1 MKLILAEYINS
12 LKEDGELDKVI
23 QDILRANGVEIF
35 SRPERG
41 RQYGVD
47 IYAVGKDFTDDDK
60 KKVFLITV
68 KQGDLDRQNWD
79 REVNSVRQ
87 SLDEIREVFVPNN
100 LAPQH
105 KKLPIKI
112 VVAYN
117 GLIKQSLQQ
126 NWKGYTSQHTNF
138 DFALWEGDFLVEQ
151 FQHNLLNES
160 GFSNK
165 LRSAVRKT
173 IIHLENRDYQF
184 SDFVQVLD
192 MLEEEFKTT
201 KFKKTKLRVL
211 KEMRLL
217 VAVVIKYC
225 EEVDNL
231 LHAVKCSEKYVL
243 RLWSMFTFGKAEK
256 EFTKEVVEGFYL
268 HSDTLEKYN
277 AKFSFVVDVKDGL
290 GRSVGDAL
298 AYGTVVY
305 EQIGIW
311 CETGLFHL
319 QMYQFLV
326 TGEGEKAQQAATL
339 HRERATIL
347 ASEVIRLVNN
357 NQIFYTPRYDDH
369 LIELHMLFMLLYM
382 LGLKQQA
389 LDILFGLCKHIAE
402 AHSFSRIFPAHRDLR
417 TVAELET
424 DTSVRAGYDYNS
436 SYLFTVLLEW
446 SLVLDSSSLYDS
458 LKSIK
463 DKLLKEITLLLWF
476 PDKET
481 ENKVFTEN
489 ANNDSGYALSGIE
502 LSVSMPEYKQL
513 VEGEYEHNCF
523 EKEFS
528 FIKENYW
535 AIGLIAS
542 RHFRTHIF
550 PHYWR
555 MFLRDDVQNA

>member
-12 LKEDGELDKVI
+12 LKEDGELDKLI

-112 VVAYN
+112 VVTYN

-151 FQHNLLNES
+151 FQNNLLNEN
-160 GFSNK
+160 GFSNR

-173 IIHLENRDYQF
+173 IIHLENNNYQF
-184 SDFVQVLD
+184 GDFVQVLD

-201 KFKKTKLRVL
+201 KYKKTKLRVL

-225 EEVDNL
+225 EEADNL
-231 LHAVKCSEKYVL
+231 LHAVKCSEKYLL
-243 RLWSMFTFGKAEK
+243 RLWSIFTSGKSEK

-268 HSDTLEKYN
+268 HRDTLEKYN
-277 AKFSFVVDVKDGL
+277 AKFSFIVYVKDGL

-311 CETGLFHL
+311 CETGLFYL
-319 QMYQFLV
+319 QMYDFL
-326 TGEGEKAQQAATL
+326 TTAEGEKAKKTATIY
-339 HRERATIL
+339 RDRATVL
-347 ASEVIRLVNN
+347 ASEAINLVNN

-369 LIELHMLFMLLYM
+369 LIEIHMLLMLLYK

-389 LDILFGLCKHIAE
+389 LDILFGLYIHIAE
-402 AHSFSRIFPAHRDLR
+402 AYSFSKIFPTHRDLR
-417 TVAELET
+417 TVAELEA
-424 DTSVRAGYDYNS
+424 DTSVRTCYDYNS

-446 SLVLDSSSLYDS
+446 SMVLDSPRLYAS
-458 LKSIK
+458 LKSFK
-463 DKLLKEITLLLWF
+463 EEFLKEITLLLWF

-481 ENKVFTEN
+481 ESKVFTEN
-489 ANNDSGYALSGIE
+489 ANNDSGYALSGID
-502 LSVSMPEYKQL
+502 LSASMDEYKQL
-513 VEGEYEHNCF
+513 VEEEYEYNCF

-528 FIKENYW
+528 FVKEGYW

-555 MFLRDDVQNA
+555 MFLTDDVQNM

>member
-47 IYAVGKDFTDDDK
+47 IYAVGKDFTDDGK

-68 KQGDLDRQNWD
+68 KQGDLDRQNWNG
-79 REVNSVRQ
+79 EINSVRQ
-87 SLDEIREVFVPNN
+87 SLDDIREVFIPNN

-117 GLIKQSLQQ
+117 GLIKQSMQQ
-126 NWKGYTSQHTNF
+126 NWKGYTSQYTNL

-184 SDFVQVLD
+184 GDFVQVLD

-225 EEVDNL
+225 DEADNL

-243 RLWSMFTFGKAEK
+243 RLWSMFISGKPEK
-256 EFTKEVVEGFYL
+256 EFSKEVVEGFYL
-268 HSDTLEKYN
+268 HRDTLEKYN
-277 AKFSFVVDVKDGL
+277 AKFSFIVDIKDGL

-298 AYGTVVY
+298 SYVTVVY
-305 EQIGIW
+305 EQLGIW
-311 CETGLFHL
+311 CETGLFYL
-319 QMYQFLV
+319 QMYEFLT
-326 TGEGEKAQQAATL
+326 TGEAENAQQAAMIY
-339 HRERATIL
+339 RERATIL
-347 ASEVIRLVNN
+347 AYEAIRLVNN

-369 LIELHMLFMLLYM
+369 LIEIHMLLMLLYK

-389 LDILFGLCKHIAE
+389 IDILFGLHKHIAE
-402 AHSFSRIFPAHRDLR
+402 AYSFSRIFPVHRDLR
-417 TVAELET
+417 TVAELEANT
-424 DTSVRAGYDYNS
+424 DVRIGYDYNS
-436 SYLFTVLLEW
+436 SYLFTVLVEW
-446 SLVLDSSSLYDS
+446 SIVVNSPRLYSSL
-458 LKSIK
+458 LGVK

-481 ENKVFTEN
+481 EIKIYTEN

-502 LSVSMPEYKQL
+502 LCKSMPEYKEL
-513 VEGEYEHNCF
+513 VEEEYDYNCF

-528 FIKENYW
+528 FIKESYW

-542 RHFRTHIF
+542 RHFRTHVF

-555 MFLRDDVQNA
+555 KFLKDEVQNI